1 MKKYTGYIL
10 AIIACVGFGLGCN
23 SQIFRLKTLDFA
35 NYALS
40 ESNSIKKFDE
50 GIYILQF
57 CRTASLA
64 DDSIKEMRAAEDKK
78 ADLTRQR
85 AKYESA
91 LGREELARK
100 QGYRRPDETPIG
112 D

>member
-1 MKKYTGYIL
+1 MKSKVIWNL
-10 AIIACVGFGLGCN
+10 AIAGTAIVAGIML
-23 SQIFRLKTLDFA
+23 SLKPWQV
-35 NYALS
+35 YG
-40 ESNSIKKFDE
+40 E
-50 GIYILQF
+50 Q
-57 CRTASLA
+57 RRLA